1 MITNNILA
9 TVFGAYLVAAGAL
22 LLIVS
27 AKPVAA
33 QAQRSTLASDST
45 GYVGHLYMQT
55 NETQNRIMHFGRRTD
70 GKLKLFESVPT
81 GGAGSGVFKPISGQE
96 SAPNAF
102 EGAGSV
108 ILAESNTLLFATNGG
123 DNSVSSLRVSSD
135 GKLTV
140 IDRQSTGEPV
150 TGRSGTAKSL
160 AYRPR
165 SRTLYVLHAFGP
177 NHLRAYT
184 VAQDGKL
191 KLRSERSTVNTAKKT
206 DRVSI
211 QAVLSPDGRFLL
223 VDILFDNRPAANPD
237 GSAKL
242 VVANAPDPDGL
253 VIFPVRDDGT
263 LGKASFA
270 DAGGGGP
277 FYIAFLNRSH
287 DTFLNG
293 FAVGDGVLMSR
304 IDDKGRTTTGSLVPI
319 DTSHGKPSELCWLQ
333 VTSDNSLVLAT
344 NFGYGT
350 VSTYRLADGWL
361 SLLRDPAND
370 AIPGDGSF
378 RAVNGLVSSGP
389 SDSWLTPDDRYF
401 HQIFGN
407 ASVLVSYSLDKT
419 SGKLTDIDRK
429 PIPYNSPQG
438 LAGF

>member
-1 MITNNILA
+1 
-9 TVFGAYLVAAGAL
+9 
-22 LLIVS
+22 
-27 AKPVAA
+27 
-33 QAQRSTLASDST
+33 
-45 GYVGHLYMQT
+45 MQT
-55 NETQNRIMHFGRRTD
+55 NEVQNRIMHFGRNAD
-70 GKLKLFESVPT
+70 GQLKLLKSIPT
-81 GGAGSGVFKPISGQE
+81 GGTGSGVFKPISGQM

-108 ILAESNTLLFATNGG
+108 ILAESNTLLFTTNGG
-123 DNSVSSLRVSSD
+123 DNSVTSFRVSPD
-135 GKLTV
+135 GKLNV

-150 TGRSGTAKSL
+150 AGRSGTAKSL
-160 AYRPR
+160 AYRPQ

-177 NHLRAYT
+177 NHLRTYT

-191 KLRSERSTVNTAKKT
+191 KLRPERHSVNSATKT
-206 DRVSI
+206 DRVST

-223 VDILFDNRPAANPD
+223 VDILFDSRPAISSD
-237 GSAKL
+237 GSPNL

-263 LGKASFA
+263 LGEASFSN
-270 DAGGGGP
+270 AGGAGP
-277 FYIAFLNRSH
+277 FYIAFLNRSS

-293 FAVGDGVLMSR
+293 FAVGDGVLVSR
-304 IDDKGRTTTGSLVPI
+304 INGEGRVTDGQLAPI
-319 DTSHGKPSELCWLQ
+319 HTALGKPSELCWLQ

-350 VSTYRLADGWL
+350 VSTYRLEKGRL
-361 SLLRDPAND
+361 SLLQDPANK
-370 AIPGDGSF
+370 AISGDGTF

-401 HQIFGN
+401 YQIFGN
-407 ASVLVSYSLDKT
+407 AQVLVSYSLDKT
-419 SGKLTDIDRK
+419 SGKLTEIGRN

>member
-1 MITNNILA
+1 MARPRSANLILIK
-9 TVFGAYLVAAGAL
+9 LVPL
-22 LLIVS
+22 
-27 AKPVAA
+27 
-33 QAQRSTLASDST
+33 
-45 GYVGHLYMQT
+45 VGHVYMQT
-55 NETQNRIMHFGRRTD
+55 NETQNRIMHFGRNAD
-70 GKLKLFESVPT
+70 GQLELLERIPT

-108 ILAESNTLLFATNGG
+108 ILAESNTLLFTTNGG
-123 DNSVSSLRVSSD
+123 DNSVTSFRVSPD
-135 GKLTV
+135 GKVTV

-160 AYRPR
+160 AYRPQ

-177 NHLRAYT
+177 NHLRSYT
-184 VAQDGKL
+184 VAEDGKL
-191 KLRSERSTVNTAKKT
+191 KLRPERYSVNTAPKT
-206 DRVSI
+206 HRVST

-223 VDILFDNRPAANPD
+223 VDILFDAHPTANPD
-237 GSAKL
+237 GSPNL

-263 LGKASFA
+263 LDEASFA
-270 DAGGGGP
+270 DAGGAGP
-277 FYIAFLNRSH
+277 FYIAFLNRSR

-293 FAVGDGVLMSR
+293 FAVGDGVLVSR
-304 IDDKGRTTTGSLVPI
+304 IDGEGRVTNGPLVPI
-319 DTSHGKPSELCWLQ
+319 DTSQGKPSELCWLQ

-350 VSTYRLADGWL
+350 VSTYRLAEGRL
-361 SLLRDPAND
+361 SLLQDPANN
-370 AIPGDGSF
+370 AIPGDGTF

-389 SDSWLTPDDRYF
+389 SDSWLTPDDQYLY
-401 HQIFGN
+401 QIFGN
-407 ASVLVSYSLDKT
+407 ASVLVSYRLEKT
-419 SGKLTDIDRK
+419 SGRLTEIGRN